1 MHIPRLLRLHASTSP
16 SRLPLSLAHSR
27 RLGGVAALALAVAAC
42 NSDDSNSPSTP
53 KSIAKVSGD
62 SQSVVVGASIAQP
75 MVVRVLAQN
84 GDPLANA
91 TVTWTLASGASG
103 TLPATTSLTDANGRA
118 SMGFTGGIVAGSA
131 AISATADPLVQVI
144 TFTQKVVAGPAAA
157 LLKASGDGAAGLVNA
172 GVQVVAKVADVNGNA
187 VSGVTV
193 NFAIGASGGTLSA
206 TSAVSDAAGLARVT
220 LTLGAT
226 PGIYTVTAT
235 SGTLPA
241 ITFSVTAI

>member
-16 SRLPLSLAHSR
+16 SRLPLSWAHSR
-27 RLGGVAALALAVAAC
+27 RLGGVAALVLAVAAC

-62 SQSVVVGASIAQP
+62 SQSVVP

-144 TFTQKVVAGPAAA
+144 TFTQRVVAGPAAA

-193 NFAIGASGGTLSA
+193 NFAIGAAGGTLSA